1 MNFKNATMSSV
12 VLGLSGLTPVIGAG
26 VVASN
31 APCVLVA
38 EDQEVSGSI
47 TAVGMDKS
55 FTLTDAEG
63 ATHQITTN
71 EKTSYSLDGEEAT
84 RSQVIVKG
92 ADVVAKVSEEG
103 VALRVNRV
111 TE

>member
-31 APCVLVA
+31 APCLAVA

-63 ATHQITTN
+63 NTRQITTN
-71 EKTSYSLDGEEAT
+71 EKTSYTIDGEEGT

-92 ADVVAKVSEEG
+92 AEVEAKVSEDG
-103 VALRVNRV
+103 VAARVNRV
-111 TE
+111 TK